1 MKYLSLFSGIEAA
14 TVAWKPIG
22 WEAVAFS
29 EVAKFPS
36 SVLSYHYPDV
46 PNLGD
51 ISLVTEEQI
60 KALGEI
66 DVVVGGS
73 PCQDLSTFGGREGLS
88 GSKSSLFFEQ
98 IRVFKLA
105 QKHCGARW
113 MIWENVVGAFSSNK
127 GRDFAS
133 VVEQMVGESVSV
145 PDKGWCKE
153 GVAIGG
159 NGLLEWSVLDA
170 QWWGLAQ
177 RRKRIFAVLDTGDW
191 CDRPPIL
198 LESESSK
205 GDVETLQQERSQ
217 KMPSGDFF
225 LGECGRTRVDILP
238 TVSSTLLATGGR
250 RDLATEDFI
259 PVQRVYSSLD
269 NEFKPDSL
277 RALTTIECERL
288 QGFPDNYTKVP
299 YIHYSIND
307 CPKGSRRKS
316 IGNSM
321 PVNVMRWIGKNIEK
335 ACSHEG

>member
-14 TVAWKPIG
+14 TVAWKPLG

-29 EVAKFPS
+29 EVAKFPN
-36 SVLSYHYPDV
+36 SVLSHHYPEV

-51 ISLVTEEQI
+51 ISLITEEQI
-60 KALGEI
+60 KALGNI
-66 DVVVGGS
+66 DVVIGGS
-73 PCQDLSTFGGREGLS
+73 PCQDLSTIGGRKGLD

-98 IRVFKLA
+98 IRVFRLA

-133 VVEQMVGESVSV
+133 VVEQMVGESVCV

-153 GVAIGG
+153 GVAIGR

-177 RRKRIFAVLDTGDW
+177 RRKRIFAVLDTGNW
-191 CDRPPIL
+191 HDRPPIL

-205 GDVETLQQERSQ
+205 GDVETLQKEKVQ
-217 KMPSGDFF
+217 KMPSGDFII
-225 LGECGRTRVDILP
+225 GSSGRTSVGTIP
-238 TVSSTLLATGGR
+238 IVSSTLLATGGR
-250 RDLATEDFI
+250 QDLATEDFI
-259 PVQRVYSSLD
+259 PIQKAYNYSD
-269 NEFKPDSL
+269 TEFKPDSV
-277 RALTTIECERL
+277 RVFTTIECERL
-288 QGFPDNYTKVP
+288 QGFPDNYTKVK
-299 YIHYSIND
+299 YMNRD
-307 CPKGSRRKS
+307 VENCPKGSRRKA